1 VKESRGPWRRLL
13 ARIRTDAGLTLMEL
27 LVGMAIMAIFM
38 GMFTGAVVM
47 MYGSTSK
54 AEAIGDSASQLSIA
68 FSRLD
73 TSVRYATLITEPTPN
88 PAADGS
94 WYVEW
99 LGIDRSG
106 NQQCTQLAI
115 GQGGGTLWQRTRPF
129 GNSWGGTGW
138 TAIASN
144 LVLTDPIS
152 GAAVTPFVVDWSTS
166 LQSYQ
171 TLTLHFISKATG
183 RDGDTYSHSDVTFT
197 AFNSS
202 ASPPAG
208 GDDCTG

>member
-1 VKESRGPWRRLL
+1 MKEPRSLWSRFR
-13 ARIRTDAGLTLMEL
+13 ARSCSDAGVTLMEL
-27 LVGMAIMAIFM
+27 MVGLTIMTIFM

-47 MYGSTSK
+47 MYSSTSK

-73 TSVRYATLITEPTPN
+73 TSVRYATLISEPNPN

-94 WYVEW
+94 WYVQW
-99 LGIDRSG
+99 LGVDRTG

-115 GQGGGTLWQRTRPF
+115 AQGGGTLWQRTRPF
-129 GNSWGGTGW
+129 GDSWGAGGW
-138 TAIASN
+138 SAIASN
-144 LVLTDPIS
+144 LVLNDPAN
-152 GAAVTPFVVDWSTS
+152 GAAVMPFVVGWSTS
-166 LQSYQ
+166 LHSYQ
-171 TLTLHFISKATG
+171 TLTLHFISEAIG
-183 RDGDTYSHSDVTFT
+183 RDGATYSHSDVTFT

-202 ASPPAG
+202 VSPLT